1 MHSTPRRSGL
11 TIVLFLVACS
21 LAQAV
26 GAQAWPMPG
35 SVLAAVRERIARGP
49 ASTIVIALVDT
60 SGVRYFASGRVTR
73 ALDAPA
79 ADSATIF
86 EIGSITKTFTA
97 TLLAEMVRRGEVR
110 YDDPVARYVPD
121 SVPVPERDGQRIT
134 LRHLVAHR
142 SGLARGVRD
151 QEVRDRAV
159 PWAETVARL
168 YTHLPTD
175 SLAFAP
181 GARFLYSNVG
191 YALLGHVLERRG
203 GQPYEDLIRSR
214 LLEPLRLDDTGARLT
229 SAQRPRIA
237 LGYDVRGEPRDAGY
251 PLLVSAAA
259 LRSSARDLAR
269 FIQAQLGLLP
279 SQVDSALAL
288 TRLREAEAD
297 GPDGTMTLGWFL
309 LTENGKSIYWHAGAT
324 GGYRTFV
331 SFDLRRRRGVV
342 LLSNSQEEIAPLARP
357 LMEVRMPRLQPSAP

>member
-1 MHSTPRRSGL
+1 
-11 TIVLFLVACS
+11 
-21 LAQAV
+21 
-26 GAQAWPMPG
+26 MPDF
-35 SVLAAVRERIARGP
+35 VLATVRERIARGP
-49 ASTIVIALVDT
+49 ASTIVIALVDS
-60 SGVRYFASGRVTR
+60 SGVRYFSLGRVTR
-73 ALDAPA
+73 APDAPL
-79 ADSATIF
+79 ADSTTIF

-97 TLLAEMVRRGEVR
+97 VLLADMVCRGEVQ
-110 YDDPVARYVPD
+110 YDDPVARYLPD
-121 SVPVPERDGQRIT
+121 SVRVPERSGRRIT

-151 QEVRDRAV
+151 QDVRDRAI

-181 GARFLYSNVG
+181 GTRFLYSNVG

-214 LLEPLRLDDTGARLT
+214 LVGPLRLDDTGARLT
-229 SAQRPRIA
+229 PTQQARVAQ
-237 LGYDVRGEPRDAGY
+237 GYDVRGEPRHAGY
-251 PLLVSAAA
+251 PLFVGAAA
-259 LRSSARDLAR
+259 LHSSARDLAR

-279 SQVDSALAL
+279 TQLDSALAL
-288 TRLREAEAD
+288 TRFREAEAD
-297 GPDGTMTLGWFL
+297 RPDVSMTLGWFQ
-309 LTENGKSIYWHAGAT
+309 LTENGRSVYWSAGAT

-331 SFDLRRRRGVV
+331 AFDLQRRRGVV

-357 LMEVRMPRLQPSAP
+357 LMDVRMSRFQSSAP